1 MGHIHY
7 FFLEDWKLVT
17 DFQHTAG
24 FRELYADQMGS
35 RLIVVDDQS
44 EGYIYSPVSIQY
56 NSSNSSLL
64 TYLQLLAIKTILILL
79 GFSPMTICTQVHHT
93 NPHITL

>member
-24 FRELYADQMGS
+24 IRELYADQMGS
-35 RLIVVDDQS
+35 RLIVVDDRS
-44 EGYIYSPVSIQY
+44 EGYIYSPVSMVLCCR
-56 NSSNSSLL
+56 SDLSLHGEAKAAVMADYRSL
-64 TYLQLLAIKTILILL
+64 YLSWKSTTVK
-79 GFSPMTICTQVHHT
+79 GHFSTF
-93 NPHITL
+93 